1 MLNFL
6 KKIFFPSK
14 EEIDPEMKYLI
25 VGLGNIG
32 ADYAG
37 TRHNI
42 GFDVVEKMADKAGA
56 EWSSKSHGS
65 LSSIKHK
72 GRTLILLKPNTFM
85 NLSGKAVQHWLQKEK
100 IKRENLLIIV
110 DDLNL
115 PFGKLRLRPKGSD
128 GGHNGLKSIAQSLGG
143 QNYSRLRFGIGDDY
157 KQGRQVDFVLGKWD
171 SEEKENLQEYLSRAS
186 EAIKSFAAIGMKF
199 TMEKFN

>member
-1 MLNFL
+1 
-6 KKIFFPSK
+6 
-14 EEIDPEMKYLI
+14 MKYLI
-25 VGLGNIG
+25 VGLGNVG
-32 ADYAG
+32 SDYTN
-37 TRHNI
+37 TRHNV
-42 GFDVVEKMADKAGA
+42 GFDVVEKLAEDAGA
-56 EWSSKSHGS
+56 DWSSKSHGS
-65 LSSIKHK
+65 LATIKHK

-85 NLSGKAVQHWLQKEK
+85 NLSGKAVNHWLQKEK

-143 QNYSRLRFGIGDDY
+143 QNYARLRFGIGDDF

-171 SEEKENLQEYLSRAS
+171 SDEKAHLQEYLTKAS
-186 EAIKSFAAIGMKF
+186 DAVKSFAAIGMKF
-199 TMEKFN
+199 TMEKYN